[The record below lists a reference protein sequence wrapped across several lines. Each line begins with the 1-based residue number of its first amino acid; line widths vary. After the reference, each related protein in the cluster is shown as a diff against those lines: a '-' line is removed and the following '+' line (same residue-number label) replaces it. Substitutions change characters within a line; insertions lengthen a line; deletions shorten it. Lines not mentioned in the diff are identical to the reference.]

1 MQPELLLFAHHP
13 SYSSGLVCLFVS
25 FLVFCLFVLFVHPP
39 SSCFAQH
46 IDHKEES
53 PLTDDREYAQGVASE
68 GLLLS
73 AVKVQKEDMFCAT
86 QHGEEKQQ
94 INPSSA
100 NRFALVKHE
109 KTLNTAQEFTFGA
122 KLCGFVCKDRAQ
134 HSIEHHY
141 KADIASCIGSIII
154 MR

>member
-1 MQPELLLFAHHP
+1 M
-13 SYSSGLVCLFVS
+13 SV
-25 FLVFCLFVLFVHPP
+25 CLFVLFVQNP

-53 PLTDDREYAQGVASE
+53 PLADDREYARGVASE
-68 GLLLS
+68 GLPS
-73 AVKVQKEDMFCAT
+73 AVVQKEDMFCAT

-100 NRFALVKHE
+100 NRFAFVKHE
-109 KTLNTAQEFTFGA
+109 MTFNSTQVCTFGA
-122 KLCGFVCKDRAQ
+122 KLCGFVCKDLAQ
-134 HSIEHHY
+134 HLIEHHY

>member
-1 MQPELLLFAHHP
+1 MNKDINKD
-13 SYSSGLVCLFVS
+13 S
-25 FLVFCLFVLFVHPP
+25 FCSDLERLCKMYAILR
-39 SSCFAQH
+39 
-46 IDHKEES
+46 ES
-53 PLTDDREYAQGVASE
+53 PEQFILHDANIYE
-68 GLLLS
+68 LS
-73 AVKVQKEDMFCAT
+73 LNPNIMADYVVQKEDMFCAT

-100 NRFALVKHE
+100 NRFAFVKHE
-109 KTLNTAQEFTFGA
+109 MTFNSTQVCTFGA